1 MKKWCLFLCLCM
13 MLCLLAGCAAGEVA
27 APSAVSEAPPAQSL
41 TEKEAPKEE
50 ATIRCRVVTGAEE
63 DTLLLA
69 ELEGSGVF
77 TLSTKDLTVTRGGA
91 EWAPGDSLK
100 NGDLVTV
107 GYDGTIM
114 EAYPGRLSGAQW
126 MDVENGG
133 RDDLG
138 ALYLRVLEDLWAV
151 DSALNSNITMVGMDL
166 SATSLSGSERAA
178 VGWAFAQNHGV
189 ELVEGT
195 WQELRDA
202 GYIDGENLYWE
213 DGCHFSITE
222 KPMEGVYSLRPVT
235 FDAQKWR
242 SGLGA
247 YFFCDCTSVQSA
259 LGQWDGYAVGAEAI
273 S

>member
-1 MKKWCLFLCLCM
+1 MKKWCLFLTLSM
-13 MLCLLAGCAAGEVA
+13 MLCLLAGCAAGKDAV
-27 APSAVSEAPPAQSL
+27 PSAGSEAPPTGSL
-41 TEKEAPKEE
+41 TEEEPPQAE
-50 ATIRCRVVTGAEE
+50 ATIRCRVVSGAE
-63 DTLLLA
+63 DGDLLLA
-69 ELEGSGVF
+69 ETEGSGIF
-77 TLSTKDLTVTRGGA
+77 TLSIKDLTVTKGGA
-91 EWAPGDSLK
+91 EWATGDSLQ
-100 NGDLVTV
+100 NGDLVTI
-107 GYDGTIM
+107 GHDGTIL
-114 EAYPGRLSGAQW
+114 ETYPGRLSNPTW

-133 RDDLG
+133 RDDLS
-138 ALYLRVLEDLWAV
+138 ALYLQVLEDLWEV
-151 DSALNSNITMVGMDL
+151 DSALNSGITMIGMDL
-166 SATSLSGSERAA
+166 SATSLCESERAA
-178 VGWAFAQNHGV
+178 VGWAFAQNHGM

-195 WQELRDA
+195 WQELADQ
-202 GYIDGENLYWE
+202 GYIDAENLYWE